1 MKKFLQKSLATA
13 LVAAMA
19 IAAAAPLSAT
29 NAQAAVKDA
38 AVVTTIS
45 DSGKITTA
53 NGDTADYAS
62 NLTFTMRNKDGS
74 YTELSLED
82 AKAAVKEGKTV
93 KVYTASHKEGYGS
106 AWNPNYTYTDYRTGI
121 QIGEKSEDA
130 IGVEGVGGI
139 LKGTVLKGLDLL
151 STSKNFSAIVVNKS
165 NATIKNPVI
174 VMGNEDGKDN
184 STGENDIN
192 DFVGYGTAVN
202 IYGDTITTQAEVDAN
217 GQRGGSTQTNA
228 KYKTYI
234 DLSDGGSITTYGVAR
249 PAVAVDNGGDVVI
262 KGDGNDKTTEMAV
275 YGGTLYD
282 GYKNTADTVKMV
294 APPWVLGIV
303 GNSRGTNMLGQGST
317 MVVQDA
323 NVYASAW
330 GALSTDTGSNPYLYA
345 INSKIDMNLD
355 PSNGV
360 VSGYGTYAIGNAKE
374 YFLGSTFNVPTY
386 LTIAANGDSNH
397 IVLGATKAGETIT
410 TKKAVWNDNKMS
422 VVNNGSVK
430 ASKTK
435 QTVVNSENFGI
446 DVWGQATVT
455 VKDATVMNT
464 KSAAFLIKSG
474 TSTVNIGANANIKA
488 ATDANAAA
496 EKKQNKTKYGV
507 VYQMI
512 DNEDAAAK
520 GISFPEGYMG
530 PVFSDAEFS
539 EAAGYQKA
547 GQTTEAKDA
556 AKNVLNIA
564 DKDLKGNIYN
574 GSGYF
579 GKSGYLTV
587 NLKKGSKITGSI
599 SSTTIKHT
607 TDGGKTQNTSITE
620 ADYSDFGH
628 VMNKPYF
635 NGSNKVTVNVNGTWV
650 ADGTSYIQS
659 LKLGT
664 NGSIKGTVTVN
675 GKKVTPKSGKSYTGT
690 IVVKGN

>member
-1 MKKFLQKSLATA
+1 MKSKSMKKFLQKSLATA

-62 NLTFTMRNKDGS
+62 NITFTMRNKDGS

-106 AWNPNYTYTDYRTGI
+106 AWNSNYTYTDFRTGV

-130 IGVEGVGGI
+130 IGVE
-139 LKGTVLKGLDLL
+139 
-151 STSKNFSAIVVNKS
+151 
-165 NATIKNPVI
+165 
-174 VMGNEDGKDN
+174 
-184 STGENDIN
+184 
-192 DFVGYGTAVN
+192 
-202 IYGDTITTQAEVDAN
+202 
-217 GQRGGSTQTNA
+217 
-228 KYKTYI
+228 
-234 DLSDGGSITTYGVAR
+234 
-249 PAVAVDNGGDVVI
+249 
-262 KGDGNDKTTEMAV
+262 GDGNDKTTEMAV

-294 APPWVLGIV
+294 APPWRLGIV
-303 GNSRGTNMLGQGST
+303 GNSR
-317 MVVQDA
+317 
-323 NVYASAW
+323 
-330 GALSTDTGSNPYLYA
+330 
-345 INSKIDMNLD
+345 
-355 PSNGV
+355 
-360 VSGYGTYAIGNAKE
+360 
-374 YFLGSTFNVPTY
+374 
-386 LTIAANGDSNH
+386 
-397 IVLGATKAGETIT
+397 
-410 TKKAVWNDNKMS
+410 
-422 VVNNGSVK
+422 
-430 ASKTK
+430 
-435 QTVVNSENFGI
+435 
-446 DVWGQATVT
+446 
-455 VKDATVMNT
+455 
-464 KSAAFLIKSG
+464 G

-488 ATDANAAA
+488 ASDANAAA
-496 EKKQNKTKYGV
+496 R
-507 VYQMI
+507 
-512 DNEDAAAK
+512 

-530 PVFSDAEFS
+530 PVFSDAEFT

-547 GQTTEAKDA
+547 GQKTEAKDA
-556 AKNVLNIA
+556 AKNVLNIS

-607 TDGGKTQNTSITE
+607 TDGGKTQNTSTKE
-620 ADYSDFGH
+620 ADYNEFGH

-659 LKLGT
+659 LKIGT

-675 GKKVTPKSGKSYTGT
+675 GKKVTLKPGKSYTGT
-690 IVVKGN
+690 IVVKAN